1 MVYSFSCS
9 HSRPPLKG
17 HIWERAGQMGAALN
31 REFQDDR
38 EHSWGGALAPGDR
51 DYAGTFVIGWHQPS
65 NPGGSFLR
73 DHPARSSLMPRL
85 AIICP
90 LWINTSRTWPVSW
103 DRYYETCVI
112 WNTNSFLGLSPT
124 TSLGLRLPGISGLWC
139 SVRLHISSSYLIQHL
154 AHFYSL
160 SVKTC
165 PTWSSQTYLCVD
177 DGGLKPLAENG
188 YPWMDQLVC
197 ILPVGC
203 ESQGKRLNSQV

>member
-65 NPGGSFLR
+65 NPGGSFLP

-112 WNTNSFLGLSPT
+112 WNTNSFLGLSPST
-124 TSLGLRLPGISGLWC
+124 KLRLRLPGISGLWC
-139 SVRLHISSSYLIQHL
+139 QHQVAYLQQLSDSTSRPFLLSLCEDLSYLKQSNI
-154 AHFYSL
+154 FVCGWWG
-160 SVKTC
+160 VKTSC
-165 PTWSSQTYLCVD
+165 RKWVSM
-177 DGGLKPLAENG
+177 DG
-188 YPWMDQLVC
+188 
-197 ILPVGC
+197 PVGLYTAC
-203 ESQGKRLNSQV
+203 GLWVTRQKTQ